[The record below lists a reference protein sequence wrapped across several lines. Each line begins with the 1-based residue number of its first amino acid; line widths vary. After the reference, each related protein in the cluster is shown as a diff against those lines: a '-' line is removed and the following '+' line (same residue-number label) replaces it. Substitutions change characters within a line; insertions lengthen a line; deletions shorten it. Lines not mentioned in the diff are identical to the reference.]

1 MPRHFAAIVA
11 RGIPVQKTNP
21 HVLFIYP
28 HFTARSFWNFKETC
42 ELVGRKYPT
51 SPLGLITVA
60 AMLPPAWPVKLVD
73 LNVQKLTK
81 AHEQWADLV
90 FIGGMIFQQPDHL
103 RLIRYFNSLGKKV
116 VVGGPDPTSSPHLY
130 DEADCLVLGEAEV
143 TFNQFLNDFQAGK
156 TRHLYSPGDQ
166 KADMRKSPL
175 PRFELLNFK
184 NYLHVGIQWNRG
196 CPFLCEFCD
205 IIELFGRVPR
215 GKGVGQVLL
224 ELRKLYSLGYRG
236 HVEIVDD
243 NFIGNKKAVKELL
256 PHLAAWQKEK
266 NYPFDFSTEASLN
279 LSDDKPLMSMM
290 RQAGFSWIFTGIE
303 TPDEETLKSTH
314 KLQNTH
320 RSIAESVRQI
330 NQYGMVVHAG
340 YIVGF
345 DQDIPGS
352 AQALLKSIE
361 DTSIP
366 VSMVGLLYAL
376 PNTQLT
382 RRLKK
387 EGRLGASFDVPVDQ
401 AACQCTTGL
410 NFTTLRPRMDILKEF
425 HRVISESFSA
435 EKYFGRVRRL
445 ALQLNCK
452 GKKLNLP
459 LSNRLREARA
469 FFILPFK
476 MGYQKGLRR
485 LYFSVIFTC
494 LFRNPR
500 ALNKAI
506 SLMALYL
513 HFGKFR
519 GEVLARL
526 DNEIGLLKREAE
538 TAQRL
543 AAQAIRERMPR
554 PNPVL

>member
-1 MPRHFAAIVA
+1 MLKPY
-11 RGIPVQKTNP
+11 PK
-21 HVLFIYP
+21 VLFIYP
-28 HFTARSFWNFKETC
+28 KFTAQSFWNFKETC

-60 AMLPPAWPVKLVD
+60 AMLPPGCPVKLVD
-73 LNVQKLTK
+73 LNVEKLTPK
-81 AHEQWADLV
+81 LEQWTDLV

-103 RLIRYFNSLGKKV
+103 RLIRHFKSLGKTV
-116 VVGGPDPTSSPHLY
+116 VVGGPDPTSSPHIY
-130 DEADCLVLGEAEV
+130 DEADHLILGEAEV
-143 TFNQFLNDFQAGK
+143 TFEPFLQDYKAGK
-156 TRHLYSPGDQ
+156 AQHLYSPGDK

-196 CPFLCEFCD
+196 CPFMCEFCD

-215 GKGVGQVLL
+215 GKDVGQVLL
-224 ELRKLYSLGYRG
+224 ELQKLYELGYRG

-243 NFIGNKKAVKELL
+243 NFIGNKKAVRELL
-256 PHLAAWQKEK
+256 PHLAQWQEQH
-266 NYPFDFSTEASLN
+266 NYPFDFSTEVSLN
-279 LSDDKPLMSMM
+279 LSDDEPLMKMM
-290 RQAGFSWIFTGIE
+290 RKAGFSWVFTGIE
-303 TPDEETLKSTH
+303 TPNEDTLKLTQKH
-314 KLQNTH
+314 QNTH
-320 RSIAESVRQI
+320 RSIAESVRLI
-330 NQYGMVVHAG
+330 NQQGMIVHAG

-352 AQALLKSIE
+352 VQALLQNIE

-387 EGRLGASFDVPVDQ
+387 EGRLGKHFDVPVDK
-401 AACQCTTGL
+401 AACQCTSGL
-410 NFTTLRPRMDILKEF
+410 NFKTLRPRLEILKDF
-425 HRVISESFSA
+425 RRVISETFSA
-435 EKYFGRVRRL
+435 DKYFGRVKRL

-452 GKKLNLP
+452 GRELNLP

-469 FFILPFK
+469 FITLPFK
-476 MGYQKGLRR
+476 MGFQKGLRR
-485 LYFSVIFTC
+485 LYFSVIFAC
-494 LFRNPR
+494 LFRNPG
-500 ALNKAI
+500 ALNNAI

-519 GEVLARL
+519 VEVLAKL
-526 DNEIGLLKREAE
+526 DSEIVLLKREAE
-538 TAQRL
+538 ETQRKAVKAL
-543 AAQAIRERMPR
+543 RDSLRGPLVAH
-554 PNPVL
+554 